1 MHNVF
6 ATREALVK
14 KLLLLSVLLLL
25 AVPCFAVNRTVLVV
39 DDVIRMAKA
48 SVGDDQII
56 EFVRNSS
63 TPFEIT
69 GDDVI
74 AMNEAHVSP
83 AVMKFV
89 IDESAARMKAER
101 GAAQQQ
107 QYDNRAQAGGD
118 NDPQHVVVQHQYPV
132 YAGPTYPSA
141 YPYYYDPYYSYPY
154 YPYYSGYPYVS
165 IGFGLGYY
173 GYYGYPYYGYGHYYG
188 GGHYHGGGG
197 GYHGGHGGGGHG
209 GGGHGGGGHGGSHP
223 GHGGGGHGGGGHH

>member
-1 MHNVF
+1 MHNVVV
-6 ATREALVK
+6 TREALVK
-14 KLLLLSVLLLL
+14 RLVLLSLLLLV
-25 AVPCFAVNRTVLVV
+25 AVPCFAVNRTVIVV

-48 SVGDDQII
+48 NVGDDQII

-101 GAAQQQ
+101 NQAVPQQQQQQQ
-107 QYDNRAQAGGD
+107 QYDNRG
-118 NDPQHVVVQHQYPV
+118 NDPQRVVVEHQYPV

-141 YPYYYDPYYSYPY
+141 YPYYYDPYYTYPSVPY
-154 YPYYSGYPYVS
+154 YYGYPSVS

-173 GYYGYPYYGYGHYYG
+173 GYYGYGYPYYGYGY
-188 GGHYHGGGG
+188 GHYHGGG

-209 GGGHGGGGHGGSHP
+209 GHGGGGHGGNG
-223 GHGGGGHGGGGHH
+223 GHGGHGGHGGGGGHH